1 MICEQSLILYKN
13 DEHKQVMKRWH
24 CFMDCFHFPSC
35 VVSSKMTQISPYPN
49 GAYDS
54 SKHRND
60 VNKTFIFN
68 TQFTFNSPLCMYYSM
83 PCEILKPYV

>member
-13 DEHKQVMKRWH
+13 DEDKQVMKRWH

-54 SKHRND
+54 SKCRND

-68 TQFTFNSPLCMYYSM
+68 TQFTFNSPLQHLHVLFYA
-83 PCEILKPYV
+83 L

>member
-13 DEHKQVMKRWH
+13 DEDKQVMKRWH

-60 VNKTFIFN
+60 VNKTFIFKY
-68 TQFTFNSPLCMYYSM
+68 TIY
-83 PCEILKPYV
+83 I